1 MFMEKKKK
9 LVHVTSLKHQRAGD
23 GTRTRDSL
31 LGRQEL
37 YQLSYSR
44 SNRGARTRTADLL
57 VPNQARYQLRHT
69 PSMHLNYNML
79 LAACQVPFWKFAF
92 VQTKLWLVAATI
104 AQFEH
109 KQVPL
114 RFYTIK

>member
-1 MFMEKKKK
+1 
-9 LVHVTSLKHQRAGD
+9 
-23 GTRTRDSL
+23 
-31 LGRQEL
+31 
-37 YQLSYSR
+37 
-44 SNRGARTRTADLL
+44 
-57 VPNQARYQLRHT
+57 
-69 PSMHLNYNML
+69 MHLNYNML